1 MRIAPVTLIVLSVF
15 SLCCCGPKDPEK
27 LKEAAYLVVNR
38 QIDNHEITV
47 SSEGVYSEFSVKCD
61 AAWEIIV
68 PEDVTWVSV
77 GEKVSA
83 GKESWTIPYSVGAN
97 TTQFPRSTSVKFTA
111 GEHECVVTIT
121 QGAPDPLTLNKVPG
135 LYGLDSGSITVTGNR
150 QSSSFHY
157 GGIWAYR
164 IIDPYTLTV
173 FVLSGIPEIPVPGT
187 TVTLKYKKVV
197 QGLVESLEVI
207 EDVEI
212 VRNLSGMVWLR
223 KSDTQFF
230 IVEK

>member
-1 MRIAPVTLIVLSVF
+1 MKFAPVTLVALAFLAF
-15 SLCCCGPKDPEK
+15 SCCPKEPEK
-27 LKEAAYLVVNR
+27 EKEAAFLVVNR
-38 QIDNHEITV
+38 QVDSHEVTV
-47 SSEGVYSEFSVKCD
+47 SPEGASSNFTVNCD
-61 AAWEIIV
+61 GVWEMTA
-68 PEDVTWVSV
+68 PEDVQWVTV

-83 GKESWTIPYSVGAN
+83 GKENWSIPYTVMAN
-97 TTQFPRSTSVKFTA
+97 DTQFPRSASFTFTA
-111 GEHECVVTIT
+111 GEHSCIVTLS

-135 LYGLDSGSITVTGNR
+135 LYGLDSGSITVSGNR

-173 FVLSGIPEIPVPGT
+173 FVLTGIPENPVPGSAI
-187 TVTLKYKKVV
+187 TLRYKKVV
-197 QGLVESLEVI
+197 QGLVESLETI
-207 EDVEI
+207 EDVEV
-212 VRNLSGMVWLR
+212 VRSLDGMVWLR